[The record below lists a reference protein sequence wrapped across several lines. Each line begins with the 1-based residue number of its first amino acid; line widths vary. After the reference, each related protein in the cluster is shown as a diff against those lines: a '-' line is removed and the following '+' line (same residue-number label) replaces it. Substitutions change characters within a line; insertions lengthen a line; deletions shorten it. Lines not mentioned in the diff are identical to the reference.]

1 MNFLVLILF
10 FINRDQKIKMFGIV
24 TTFVATR
31 SGLTRFEDHR
41 SEAEKLDS
49 TGERPFFDTHT
60 RQLHYNKVITVYSE
74 RVGAAK
80 SVY

>member
-1 MNFLVLILF
+1 MQSKICQLIHIFPSQHLVQLMKFRILILI

-41 SEAEKLDS
+41 SEAEKLNS

-60 RQLHYNKVITVYSE
+60 RQI
-74 RVGAAK
+74 
-80 SVY
+80 

>member
-41 SEAEKLDS
+41 SEAEKLES
-49 TGERPFFDTHT
+49 TGERPFFETHT
-60 RQLHYNKVITVYSE
+60 RQLAYNIIFDYNLI
-74 RVGAAK
+74 
-80 SVY
+80 